1 MKFSHSSVKL
11 ACKTKDYNMNDAPDE
26 IALNP
31 VLVDIEDNTIV
42 DINEQKKTITVDIRM
57 SFAWHD
63 ERINV
68 FFSDEAGIIW
78 LPPATTEEKPI
89 IWNPF
94 IQLEIENLKKRI
106 YVQDPIILK
115 MGLMDSKTANDISK
129 HHSQK
134 TFFHDLT
141 SVVWAEIDWRV
152 TVSCPFDFSSFPF
165 DRNTCPL
172 EIVLYFDWN
181 LTIHNDQKHRTSY
194 DADGFEIK
202 THEVGPRSDYKDHL
216 ALPLTIFGLDVHI
229 KRDVSKYIFTYYL
242 PSITIV
248 LASSVSFI
256 IPLSATPG
264 RVALVVTLFLTLTN
278 IFIHQM
284 VSIISF
290 FGIKQGVILIPVGT
304 KSFQCIQSNN
314 FHFQTDSPPGKGLTL
329 LGAYLLISLVFV
341 FFTMVEFA
349 FVLAWREVNGQEVIE
364 NSMTKHESESEN
376 VISRKMT
383 KQQNTITKVTP
394 LVTMKHDLK
403 EAGVTEQQPTIF
415 RSNANK
421 LTLAR
426 KIDFS
431 SFLIYNFCY
440 ILFNFIYFVMCMSNN
455 DIVE

>member
-1 MKFSHSSVKL
+1 MFSKLIILGIVFSIEEIEALEQNNNNEINRTLSGEHLLNQVGCNPVEKWSKMKFSHSSVKL

-141 SVVWAEIDWRV
+141 SVIWAEIVWRV

-290 FGIKQGVILIPVGT
+290 FGIKQGLIP
-304 KSFQCIQSNN
+304 
-314 FHFQTDSPPGKGLTL
+314 
-329 LGAYLLISLVFV
+329 
-341 FFTMVEFA
+341 
-349 FVLAWREVNGQEVIE
+349 
-364 NSMTKHESESEN
+364 
-376 VISRKMT
+376 
-383 KQQNTITKVTP
+383 
-394 LVTMKHDLK
+394 
-403 EAGVTEQQPTIF
+403 
-415 RSNANK
+415 
-421 LTLAR
+421 
-426 KIDFS
+426 
-431 SFLIYNFCY
+431 
-440 ILFNFIYFVMCMSNN
+440 
-455 DIVE
+455 